1 MGLIKNEHG
10 VFHVRRK
17 VPKALE
23 GATARVMGAA
33 KERVSW
39 LKKSLATKD
48 AKQAKVLAAPV
59 MMKFNRVLAQAA
71 ALLVEHPVR
80 TGLTE
85 AEVRSMADY
94 HFAAVLAE
102 DDRQRRAGLQPFT
115 PEDQETLE
123 RFGMDARSEH
133 DLAIMEIADN
143 AEGALAATE
152 LEYIKEEV
160 EELLDI
166 FQLRLDER
174 SDDYRKLSLAVLR
187 EHVRAYRALRGRSR
201 GEPVETPSL
210 PPTASRTPSGGL
222 LSAAYEGW
230 KKAKNA
236 AGRTADEF
244 ERAVA
249 LFIQLHGDLP
259 VATITRAHVRQFVEA
274 MQEVP
279 RRRSGNLLKAPLP
292 QIALYGRNHPEV
304 PKITAATINK
314 NLSGVQAIAVWA
326 WEKGGFIHDDVRWAD
341 PFAKMRLDEED
352 SEREPFTSAD
362 LSMIFGSPVFLKGDR
377 PQGGRDEAAFW
388 LPLLALFTGARLAE
402 LGQLSVDDVT
412 ALEGASP
419 LIKFRRDSKR
429 GKSLKSDNAARAIPI
444 HPELQRMGF
453 LGYVESI
460 RRTQGDDAWLFIGT
474 SPEAPRGSA
483 AYSKWFG
490 RYLRDTCNVTD
501 TNKVFHSFRHSFKDA
516 LRAAEVPEDLG
527 DALTGHSNQSVGRS
541 YGAKGADAMVRRF
554 TLPRMVA
561 AIERVTYS
569 GLDLTALKW
578 IESQHKTDAE

>member
-1 MGLIKNEHG
+1 
-10 VFHVRRK
+10 
-17 VPKALE
+17 
-23 GATARVMGAA
+23 
-33 KERVSW
+33 
-39 LKKSLATKD
+39 
-48 AKQAKVLAAPV
+48 
-59 MMKFNRVLAQAA
+59 VLAQAK

-80 TGLTE
+80 TELTE

-102 DDRQRRAGLQPFT
+102 DDRLRQAGLRQWSN
-115 PEDQETLE
+115 EDRKTLE
-123 RFGMDARSEH
+123 RFEVEARSEH
-133 DLAIMEIADN
+133 DLAITEILDD
-143 AEGALAATE
+143 AEDALAANE
-152 LEYIKEEV
+152 LEYVKEEV
-160 EELLDI
+160 EALLDD

-174 SDDYRKLSLAVLR
+174 SDDYKKLSLVVLR
-187 EHVRAYRALRGRSR
+187 EHVSAYRALRGRSR

-210 PPTASRTPSGGL
+210 PSAASRAPSGGL

-230 KKAKNA
+230 KRAKSA
-236 AGRTADEF
+236 TGRTADEF

-249 LFIQLHGDLP
+249 LFVELHGDLP

-279 RRRSGNLLKAPLP
+279 RRRSGDLLKATLP
-292 QIALYGRNHPEV
+292 QIAQYGRNHPEV

-314 NLSGVQAIAVWA
+314 NLSGVQAVAVWA
-326 WEKGGFIHDDVRWAD
+326 WEKGGFIADDVRWAD

-362 LSMIFGSPVFLKGDR
+362 LSMIYGSPVFLKGDR
-377 PQGGRDEAAFW
+377 PLGGRDEAAFW

-412 ALEGASP
+412 AHEGITSP

-429 GKSLKSDNAARAIPI
+429 GKSLKSDSAARAIPI
-444 HPELQRMGF
+444 HPELRRIGF
-453 LGYVESI
+453 LDYVESI

-490 RYLRDTCNVTD
+490 RYLRDTCGVTD
-501 TNKVFHSFRHSFKDA
+501 PNKVFHSFRHGFKDA

-561 AIERVTYS
+561 AIERVTYP

-578 IESQHKTDAE
+578 TENEHRAD